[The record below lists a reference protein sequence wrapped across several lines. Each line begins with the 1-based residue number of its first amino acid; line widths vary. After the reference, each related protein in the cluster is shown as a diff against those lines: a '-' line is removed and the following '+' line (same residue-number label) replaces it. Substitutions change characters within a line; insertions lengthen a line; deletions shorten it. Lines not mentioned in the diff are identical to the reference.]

1 MKQRQRIALTILWAL
16 GVAGTVALG
25 KSQEHAT
32 LRSGCLLLAL
42 VTTLALL
49 WTAPIKRPLRLGL
62 MAVLLLVVLGV
73 SLFFMRG

>member
-1 MKQRQRIALTILWAL
+1 MKQRQKIALTILWAL

-32 LRSGCLLLAL
+32 LRSGCFLLAL
-42 VTTLALL
+42 GTTLALL
-49 WTAPIKRPLRLGL
+49 WLAPLKRSLRLGL
-62 MAVLLLVVLGV
+62 MAVLLLVVLAT